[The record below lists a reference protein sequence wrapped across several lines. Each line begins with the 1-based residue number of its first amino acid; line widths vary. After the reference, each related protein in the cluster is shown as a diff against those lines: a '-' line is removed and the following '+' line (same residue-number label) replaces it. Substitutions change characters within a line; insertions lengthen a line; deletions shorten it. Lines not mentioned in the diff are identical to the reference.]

1 VNIPEYIII
10 AAGSGRMLAQ
20 AARRSGLKPLVI
32 DFFADRDMQDTA
44 EDFRQIP
51 SLAIEH
57 LAPAVDYYVKRY
69 KAADVIYGSGFEY
82 HPESLSYLLG
92 RLNIL
97 GNSPDTFNKV
107 LNKQAFY
114 SVLDQLEIAYP
125 EVRFNTPAQED
136 GWLVKPMQGQ
146 GGLGIKRYRQNDA
159 DYSSVYWQKFQQ
171 GSLHSVLFLADGQSI
186 QVIGFNTQWTA
197 TVKKSETFAFSGV
210 MNCTDLPDERKR
222 AIIDGLTKLVPLLK
236 LKGLNSLDFI
246 QRGDK
251 SYVLEINPR
260 PSASMQL
267 YKGDLLTAHIQAS
280 RGLFVDGLPSQN
292 GCTAYQIV
300 YATQDVLIPERFE
313 WPDGCRDLPLFGA
326 IINAGQPICSMIAH
340 QNNTQDVLKQ
350 LLSTQSD
357 IFNKLERFQTHAIY
371 R

>member
-1 VNIPEYIII
+1 
-10 AAGSGRMLAQ
+10 MLAQ

-32 DFFADRDMQDTA
+32 DLFADRDMQDTA

-57 LAPAVDYYVKRY
+57 LAPTVDFFVKRY
-69 KAADVIYGSGFEY
+69 KVADVIYGSGFEY

-107 LNKQAFY
+107 LNKQAFF

-125 EVRFNTPAQED
+125 EVCFSAPARED
-136 GWLVKPMQGQ
+136 DWLIKPMQGQ
-146 GGLGIKRYRQNDA
+146 GGLGIKRYRQSDA
-159 DYSSVYWQKFQQ
+159 DSPSVYWQKFQQ
-171 GSLHSVLFLADGQSI
+171 GSLHSVLFLANGQTM
-186 QVIGFNTQWTA
+186 QVIGFNSLWTATA
-197 TVKKSETFAFSGV
+197 TVKKFETFAFSGV

-222 AIIDGLTKLVPLLK
+222 VIIDSLTKLVPLLK

-267 YKGDLLTAHIQAS
+267 YGGDLLAAHIQAS
-280 RGLFVDGLPSQN
+280 RGLFADGLPPQN

-300 YATQDVLIPERFE
+300 YATQDVLIPEHFE
-313 WPDGCRDLPLFGA
+313 WPDGCMDLPLSGA
-326 IINAGQPICSMIAH
+326 IIGAGQPICSIIAH
-340 QNNTQDVLKQ
+340 QNNAQDILKQ
-350 LLSTQSD
+350 LSSTQSI
-357 IFNKLERFQTHAIY
+357 IFNKLERFQIHAIY